1 MSSPAPLLPILK
13 SLADPTRLAL
23 VDVLSRG
30 SFNVSELCFAL
41 ELGQST
47 VSRHLRILLDAS
59 VVALRKEG
67 REAYYRLETEPVP
80 PLLTET
86 LRHLNQD
93 RAPDRDARLSETWE
107 RRRRR
112 SRVFFDNLAPE
123 TGEGRADYLGSPD
136 CVPLLL
142 RLLEHG
148 NVVADVGTGTGRLL
162 PDLAPHART
171 IIAVDASQSML
182 DRARETAGSL
192 ESADVDFRLGDIEHL
207 PLADGEADRAVAHMV
222 LHHAPDPGRAVA
234 ELSRALA
241 PGGMVLV
248 GDFLPHENQWMREE
262 MADQWLGL
270 DESDI
275 RLWLARAGL
284 REITFER
291 VQSEASSMGVFVATA
306 KKPNLRNQQ

>member
-1 MSSPAPLLPILK
+1 MNTPRPLLPILK

-67 REAYYRLETEPVP
+67 RETYYRLETDPVP
-80 PLLTET
+80 ALLAET
-86 LRHLNQD
+86 LEHLNDD
-93 RAPDRDARLSETWE
+93 RSADRDARLAETWE

-112 SRVFFDNLAPE
+112 SRAFFDNLAPE
-123 TGEGRADYLGSPD
+123 RGDGRSDYLGSPD

-142 RLLEHG
+142 RLLGRGE
-148 NVVADVGTGTGRLL
+148 VVADIGTGTGRLL
-162 PDLAPHART
+162 PELAPHART

-182 DRARETAGSL
+182 DRAREAAGSL
-192 ESADVDFRLGDIEHL
+192 ESADVDFRLGDLEHL
-207 PLADGEADRAVAHMV
+207 PLADAEADRTVAHMV
-222 LHHAPDPGRAVA
+222 LHHAPDPERAVA
-234 ELSRALA
+234 ELCRALA
-241 PGGMVLV
+241 PGGKVLV

-262 MADQWLGL
+262 LADQWLGL

-291 VQSEASSMGVFVATA
+291 VQNEASSMGVFVATA
-306 KKPNLRNQQ
+306 KKPTLRKQQ